1 MPNLLLNFDEDD
13 FKGFEPIPAGI
24 YDARVDTSELVIDK
38 SQKGEAMLKKLV
50 FVIEGNKEFA
60 GRKVYSNYM
69 LEGKGRPIFARFLKA
84 LGVINGATQKQ
95 PLNTDDLH
103 NRPCRIKVIQKAR
116 DDDPSLLRNEVR
128 EVIPPKKGTEQ
139 PKRASKLGF

>member
-24 YDARVDTSELVIDK
+24 YNARVDTSELVIDK
-38 SQKGEAMLKKLV
+38 SQKGEAMLKKLA
-50 FVIEGNKEFA
+50 FVIEEDKEYA

-69 LEGKGRPIFARFLKA
+69 LEGRGKPIFARFLKA
-84 LGVINGATQKQ
+84 LGIVNGATQKQ
-95 PLNTDDLH
+95 SFNTDDLH
-103 NRPCRIKVIQKAR
+103 NLPCRIKVIQKPR
-116 DDDPSLLRNEVR
+116 EDDPSLYRNEVR
-128 EVIPPKKGTEQ
+128 EVIPPKEGTKQ